1 MNAKEFLKRY
11 EYALYAAERARRNY
25 ELEMERIDAIGSAL
39 GGDGQ
44 PHGTGV
50 SRKTEDKAIR
60 LVEKASAWLDAEEK
74 AQIVL
79 EEMTDFINSI
89 PGIEGVV
96 LHQRYILLLGWKE
109 IADNLAYTESGIF
122 KVRTRAL
129 EIVERMLSDE
139 SN

>member
-1 MNAKEFLKRY
+1 MNAKDFLKQY
-11 EYALYAAERARRNY
+11 EYALNAAERAKRNY

-44 PHGTGV
+44 PHGSGI
-50 SRKTEDKAIR
+50 SKKTEDKAIR
-60 LVEKASAWLDAEEK
+60 LADKASKWLDAEER
-74 AQIVL
+74 AQVVL